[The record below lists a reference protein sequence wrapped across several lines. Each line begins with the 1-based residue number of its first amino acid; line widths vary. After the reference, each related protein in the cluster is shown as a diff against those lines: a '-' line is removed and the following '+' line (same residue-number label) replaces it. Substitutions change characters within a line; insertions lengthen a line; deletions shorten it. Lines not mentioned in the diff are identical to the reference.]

1 MYASERIGLLF
12 ALCFS
17 VLAGSSWAQAPS
29 REQEQIRRLRQQV
42 QQLQDERTA
51 AQDMA
56 RKSGNEKKIAE
67 EAKADLEGQTKRLG
81 SSLEAVRNKA
91 AAQTRRVNELEAGL
105 AAIRTERDAIR
116 AQQSDTTQRLAQER
130 ATLAQARAQQ
140 AVQQTQLVGQQTQL
154 VGQQTQLAALG
165 TQKDALSSQLDAA
178 VRNNL
183 ALHALGLELLSRYEG
198 KGVLESLS
206 AREPFL
212 QIKRVELENLV
223 QDYRDKLDRQ
233 RVIPA
238 KAL

>member
-154 VGQQTQLAALG
+154 AALG